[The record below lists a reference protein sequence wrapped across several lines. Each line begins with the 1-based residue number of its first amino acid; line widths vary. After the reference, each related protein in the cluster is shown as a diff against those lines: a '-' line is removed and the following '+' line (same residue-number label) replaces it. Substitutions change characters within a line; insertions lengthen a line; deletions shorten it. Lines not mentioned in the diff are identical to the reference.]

1 MGRNAM
7 FECANPG
14 FTKKATENGEILL
27 LLEKVIAIMN
37 RGFKNID
44 TRLQLVEEKL
54 DVVDRLLKQMGTDKR
69 I

>member
-27 LLEKVIAIMN
+27 LLEKVIEIMN
-37 RGFKNID
+37 RGFENMD
-44 TRLQLVEEKL
+44 TRLQLVEEEL
-54 DVVDRLLKQMGTDKR
+54 GVVDRLLKQMDR
-69 I
+69 